1 MVFIKKS
8 LRVVVFVSSVLDF
21 ILSLYY
27 YFFLLL
33 VRLNLIRVQKTGAPD
48 TISQYF
54 VVNFNNI
61 MANSFTKVSLL
72 QTYSAIHEFGI
83 YLFVQILSNL
93 AAFFD
98 NDNLYIKDY
107 KLVVAGHPENVRRG
121 GVCQYFKEPLPVI
134 RLLILS

>member
-1 MVFIKKS
+1 M
-8 LRVVVFVSSVLDF
+8 
-21 ILSLYY
+21 
-27 YFFLLL
+27 LL

>member
-8 LRVVVFVSSVLDF
+8 LRVVVSVSSVLDF

-33 VRLNLIRVQKTGAPD
+33 VTLNLIQVQKTEAPV

-61 MANSFTKVSLL
+61 TANSFTKVSLL
-72 QTYSAIHEFGI
+72 QTYYAIYEFDI

-98 NDNLYIKDY
+98 NDSLYIKDY
-107 KLVVAGHPENVRRG
+107 KLVIAGHPENVRRG
-121 GVCQYFKEPLPVI
+121 GVW
-134 RLLILS
+134 